1 METFKKIAVLLF
13 RISIS
18 FALLIFLFRGVDK
31 KTLFSLIKNADKAL
45 LFFSFCIFLGTHLL
59 GFMRWNM
66 LLRSARINLPVKR
79 VIMSFAGGI
88 FFSLFL
94 PSTIGGDFVRSV
106 DLAAHTKKPK
116 EVVATVFLDRLS
128 GYIGLVSIT
137 LLGLLIGFEYVRDR
151 VVFVS
156 VGIIVFIL
164 LIVLVVLF
172 NRGVYQKIN
181 KLAGKKSSKTNN
193 KFRLV
198 LERLKDNIAS
208 VHQEIH
214 RFRGRKKIIVK
225 NLMLS
230 FIIQLI
236 VPVSFSLIGL
246 SLGIKVP
253 IFYFFIFL
261 PIIGAIT
268 LLPVSMGGLGLR
280 DATMIYFFAKAGVSK
295 DLAFAMSLINFS
307 YVLICGAIGGFIY
320 VLTVRH
326 RRVQCN
332 SSLLIRARS

>member
-1 METFKKIAVLLF
+1 MVIFKKITVLLF

-18 FALLIFLFRGVDK
+18 FALLIFLFRGMDK
-31 KTLFSLIKNADKAL
+31 KTLFLLIKNADKPL
-45 LFFSFCIFLGTHLL
+45 LFFSFCIFMGTHLL
-59 GFMRWNM
+59 GFLRWNM
-66 LLRSARINLPVKR
+66 LLKSARINLPVKR
-79 VIMSFAGGI
+79 VVMSFAGGI

-106 DLAAHTKKPK
+106 DLASHTKKPK

-128 GYIGLVSIT
+128 GFIGLVFIT

-151 VVFVS
+151 VVFVA
-156 VGIIVFIL
+156 VGIIVSIL
-164 LIVLVVLF
+164 IIVLVVLF
-172 NRGVYQKIN
+172 NRGVYLKIN
-181 KLAGKKSSKTNN
+181 KLTGKTRRKANN
-193 KFRLV
+193 KLLLI
-198 LERLKDNIAS
+198 LERLKENIAS

-214 RFRGRKKIIVK
+214 HVRGRKKLIVN
-225 NLMLS
+225 NLLLS
-230 FIIQLI
+230 FSIQLI
-236 VPVSFSLIGL
+236 VPVSFFLIGL

-268 LLPVSMGGLGLR
+268 LLPVSLGGLGLR
-280 DATMIYFFAKAGVSK
+280 DATMVYFFAKAGVSK

-332 SSLLIRARS
+332 SSPLIRARP